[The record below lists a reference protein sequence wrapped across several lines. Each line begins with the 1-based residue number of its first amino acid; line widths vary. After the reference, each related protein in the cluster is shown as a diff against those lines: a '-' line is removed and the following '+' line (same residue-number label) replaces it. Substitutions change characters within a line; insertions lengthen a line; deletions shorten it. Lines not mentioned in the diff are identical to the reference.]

1 MKNYYLFGTCCWTLL
16 IAITSLAPSRSFG
29 EVGVDIRHLDKVIH
43 FTLYMILAFL
53 ASGALRKSEN
63 NELSTTRSEK
73 LKYLWIVLLI
83 GGYGFFLEVMQE
95 LMDMGRHFDVWDI
108 IANIAGTFTGMI
120 IFVKAA
126 KN

>member
-1 MKNYYLFGTCCWTLL
+1 M
-16 IAITSLAPSRSFG
+16 
-29 EVGVDIRHLDKVIH
+29 DKVIH

-120 IFVKAA
+120 IFVNAA